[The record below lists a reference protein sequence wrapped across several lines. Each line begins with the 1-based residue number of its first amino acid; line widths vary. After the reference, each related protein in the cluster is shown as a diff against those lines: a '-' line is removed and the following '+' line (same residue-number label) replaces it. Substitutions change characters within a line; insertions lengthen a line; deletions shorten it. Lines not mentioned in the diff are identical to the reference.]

1 MYWRFYT
8 LIEFI
13 IQSKINVEVHHL
25 KVVIY
30 LLVDERK
37 ILLNNLCLD
46 STVFKKT
53 VYEIMVGNILFPF
66 SKFIVCLIKGTS

>member
-1 MYWRFYT
+1 MNRRFNSLVKL
-8 LIEFI
+8 LIKFEVD
-13 IQSKINVEVHHL
+13 VEVHHL
-25 KVVIY
+25 EVVIY
-30 LLVDERK
+30 QLVDERK

-66 SKFIVCLIKGTS
+66 SKFIVCLIKCTS

>member
-1 MYWRFYT
+1 MNRRFNR
-8 LIEFI
+8 LVKFFI
-13 IQSKINVEVHHL
+13 KFEVDVEVHHL